1 MSYSIKSTKQFDKEL
16 KRIASKYPSLKL
28 DLRNFLEEISINP
41 YVGSALGNNCYKVRL
56 AITSKGKGKSGGA
69 RVIIY
74 IIQIEREVLLL
85 SIYDKS
91 AKETISNADILKRI
105 QAYLNP

>member
-1 MSYSIKSTKQFDKEL
+1 MSYKIKSTKQFDKEL
-16 KRIASKYPSLKL
+16 KRIASKYPSLKSDFKSL
-28 DLRNFLEEISINP
+28 LEVISESPSI
-41 YVGSALGNNCYKVRL
+41 GSPLGNNCYKIRL
-56 AITSKGKGKSGGA
+56 AIASKGKGKSGGA

-74 IIQIEREVLLL
+74 VVQIEKEVLLL

-91 AKETISNADILKRI
+91 EKETISNAEILKRI